1 MVIEESGL
9 KFEFSADCRSIKFDD
24 TEFYRQQYNK
34 LPSAK
39 GVDIISDR
47 NDRILFIEVKNCTGH
62 ESENMWRTSVDNS
75 KVSSAPQGLRV
86 EDRDSLDIEV
96 AKKVASTITCL
107 YGAWTKAERTP
118 KAMRLSEFWQGM
130 ETIKIPK
137 DKKRIEIILF
147 LEGEFGV
154 NAPVS
159 RTKRMIMK
167 SIRDSISKKLDWLNC
182 IVSVVDSNTYNPN
195 LFTIK

>member
-9 KFEFSADCRSIKFDD
+9 KFEFSADCQSIKFDD
-24 TEFYRQQYNK
+24 TEFYRQQYSR

-39 GVDIISDR
+39 GVDIISDKT
-47 NDRILFIEVKNCTGH
+47 DRILLIEVKNCTGY
-62 ESENMWRTSVDNS
+62 ELENAWRTCVNNS
-75 KVSSAPQGLRV
+75 KVSSAPRGLKV

-118 KAMRLSEFWQGM
+118 KAMCLSELWKGM
-130 ETIKIPK
+130 ESTKIQK

-147 LEGEFGV
+147 LEGDFG
-154 NAPVS
+154 AQGSAS
-159 RTKRMIMK
+159 RTKK
-167 SIRDSISKKLDWLNC
+167 
-182 IVSVVDSNTYNPN
+182 
-195 LFTIK
+195 